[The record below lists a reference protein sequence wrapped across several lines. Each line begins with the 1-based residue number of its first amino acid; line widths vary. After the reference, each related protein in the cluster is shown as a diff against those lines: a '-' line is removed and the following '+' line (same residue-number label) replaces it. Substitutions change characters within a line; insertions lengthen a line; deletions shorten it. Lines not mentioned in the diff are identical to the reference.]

1 MSLHLPVLLIYAAGL
16 IGVGLWYARRVRGAR
31 DFFVAGRTLG
41 PGLLFSTMLAANIGA
56 GSTVGA
62 TSLGYSTGF
71 SAWWWVGSAGL
82 GSIVLAG
89 WVGPSIRAVAAR
101 HDLRTVGDFLE
112 YRYGSGVR
120 ALVAT
125 LLWFGTLAILA
136 AQFIALAWVLNAAI
150 GLPKAIGCLISGLV
164 LTIYFSAGGIASTAR
179 VNLIQVIVL
188 LFGFALALP
197 LSVDSVGGWNTVVAG
212 TADGEYWNFW
222 SGRNSGW
229 ILVPM
234 LVPAFIVSPG
244 LLQKVYCAAD
254 DRAVRIGVGANAV
267 ALLFFAVIPP
277 LLGAVTLA
285 AHPGLDNPDL
295 ALPTLLMQSV
305 PPVVGSLGLVALFS
319 AELSSADAILFMLA
333 TSLSQ
338 DLYRRH
344 LAPHADDATLL
355 RVARWAAA
363 VGGALGVA
371 LALIAESVVD
381 TMTIFYT
388 LLSVSL
394 FVPIMAGLY
403 LRWTDTPEIIT
414 AILSGVAAV
423 LGTQLTMSTTSFG
436 VLTPAMVGLLVSM
449 TAAGVVGTI
458 RTRMGQKRSET

>member
-1 MSLHLPVLLIYAAGL
+1 MSLHPPVLLIYAAGL

-101 HDLRTVGDFLE
+101 HDRRTVGDFLE

-267 ALLFFAVIPP
+267 ALLFFAFIPP

-285 AHPGLDNPDL
+285 AHPGLDTPDL

-333 TSLSQ
+333 PSLSQ
-338 DLYRRH
+338 ALYRRH